1 MKWETLASTEAIEK
15 EMPFEKRLE
24 AKSIYSLLSRT
35 AMKYSGR
42 PAVSFQ
48 MDSDPKSSAET
59 LNWGQLQSKVTQA
72 ANGLKSLGASEKNKV
87 AYILPICT
95 EAIISFLAG
104 TTSGIVV
111 PISPLLEPK
120 QIAGIL
126 KLAGVKIVVSMK
138 ALPKT
143 DVAQNVAEALEI
155 CPDVSHLIEV
165 DLVKYLSFPK
175 SWIAP
180 LIRPKVKAKHSAT
193 IISFDD
199 LLASQSGS
207 SLTFKDDVKDRTAAM
222 FHTGGTTGMPKLAQ
236 HSFMG
241 MLYQGWAIPAIL
253 PEWSDK
259 DTILCPLPLFHVFAV
274 YPNLMTC
281 VSSGAHIVF
290 LTPQG
295 YRGDGVFDN
304 FWKLV
309 ERWKPAFITLV
320 PTAAAELMQRPVNA
334 DVSSLRFA
342 LCGSA
347 PMPSELFKKFESATG
362 ITIME
367 GYGMTEAHC
376 NISCN
381 PIEGER
387 KIGTVGIPV
396 PYTKVKLVKHDDNR
410 KKLVECKTG
419 ETGEICV
426 SGPGVLAGN
435 TYTDPEKNTELYF
448 EGKFLRT
455 GDLGFLDEDGYLKIT
470 GRAKDLIIRGGHN
483 IDPAI
488 AEEALASHPSVAM
501 VGVIGQ
507 PDSRVGEM
515 PCAYVELIKGSEV
528 VTEELIKHVEENIGE
543 KAAIPKHFDIVD
555 EMPKTPIGKIFKPEL
570 RKRAIKR
577 VYNEALKKSE
587 LDARVQEVIDHP
599 NKGLTAVIAK
609 NGVND
614 TKQIGK
620 VLDKFIFSW
629 E

>member
-24 AKSIYSLLSRT
+24 AKTVYSLLSRT

-48 MDSDPKSSAET
+48 LESDPKSSAET

-72 ANGLKSLGASEKNKV
+72 ANGFKSLGASEENKV

-111 PISPLLEPK
+111 PISPLLESK

-126 KLAGVKIVVSMK
+126 KLAGVKIVVSIK
-138 ALPKT
+138 SLPKT
-143 DVAQNVAEALEI
+143 DVAQKVSEALEE

-165 DLVKYLSFPK
+165 DLVRYLNFPK

-180 LIRPKVKAKHSAT
+180 LIRPKVKSKHSAT
-193 IISFDD
+193 IVSFDD
-199 LLASQSGS
+199 LLAAQSGS

-222 FHTGGTTGMPKLAQ
+222 FHTGGTTGVPKLAQ
-236 HSFMG
+236 HSFIG

-253 PEWSDK
+253 PKWNDK

-281 VSSGAHIVF
+281 VTSGAHIVF

-295 YRGDGVFDN
+295 YRGEGVFDN

-347 PMPSELFKKFESATG
+347 PMPSELFKKFENATG

-396 PYTKVKLVKHDDNR
+396 PYTKVKLVKHEGNR
-410 KKLVECKTG
+410 KNLIECDIG
-419 ETGEICV
+419 EIGEICV
-426 SGPGVLAGN
+426 SGPGVLAGR
-435 TYTDPEKNTELYF
+435 TYTDSEKNNELYF
-448 EGKFLRT
+448 EEKFLRT
-455 GDLGFLDEDGYLKIT
+455 GDLGFLDNDGYLKIT

-501 VGVIGQ
+501 VGVVGQ
-507 PDSRVGEM
+507 PDARVGEM
-515 PCAYVELIKGSEV
+515 PCAFIELTKGSKV
-528 VTEELIKHVEENIGE
+528 DIEELVEHVEKNIGE
-543 KAAIPKHFDIVD
+543 KAAAPKHFDLVE

-570 RKRAIKR
+570 RKRAITR
-577 VYNEALKKSE
+577 VYNEALEQSG
-587 LDARVQEVIDHP
+587 LSSRVQEVIDHP

-614 TKQIGK
+614 KKKIAK
-620 VLDKFIFSW
+620 ILDKFIFSW

>member
-15 EMPFEKRLE
+15 EMPFERRIE
-24 AKSIYSLLSRT
+24 VKSIYSLLSRT

-48 MDSDPKSSAET
+48 LDSDPKSSSET
-59 LNWGQLQSKVTQA
+59 LNWAQLQSKVTQA
-72 ANGLKSLGASEKNKV
+72 ANGFKSLGASTENKV

-95 EAIISFLAG
+95 EAIVSFLAG
-104 TTSGIVV
+104 TTSGVVV

-138 ALPKT
+138 SLPKT
-143 DVAQNVAEALEI
+143 DVAQKVSEALED
-155 CPDVSHLIEV
+155 CPEVSHLVEV
-165 DLVKYLSFPK
+165 DLVRYLSFPK

-180 LIRPKVKAKHSAT
+180 MIRPKVRVKHSAT

-222 FHTGGTTGMPKLAQ
+222 FHTGGTTGVPKLAQ

-259 DTILCPLPLFHVFAV
+259 DTVLCPLPLFHVFAV

-281 VSSGAHIVF
+281 VTSGAHIVF

-295 YRGDGVFDN
+295 YRGEGVFDN

-309 ERWKPAFITLV
+309 ERWKPAFITIV

-396 PYTKVKLVKHDDNR
+396 PYTKVKLVKHDGNR
-410 KKLVECKTG
+410 NKLIECNNG
-419 ETGEICV
+419 EIGEICV
-426 SGPGVLAGN
+426 SGPGVLAGK
-435 TYTDPEKNTELYF
+435 TYTDPEKNNDLYF
-448 EGKFLRT
+448 EEKFLRT
-455 GDLGFLDEDGYLKIT
+455 GDLGFLDKDGYLKIT

-488 AEEALASHPSVAM
+488 TEEALASHPSVAM

-507 PDSRVGEM
+507 PDVRVGET
-515 PCAYVELIKGSEV
+515 PCAYVELIKGSD
-528 VTEELIKHVEENIGE
+528 VTVDELIKHAENNIGE
-543 KAAIPKHFDIVD
+543 KAAVPKYLELVD

-570 RKRAIKR
+570 RKRAIAR
-577 VYNEALKKSE
+577 IYNEALEKAK
-587 LDARVQEVIDHP
+587 LAVKVKEVIDHP
-599 NKGLTAVIAK
+599 KKGLTAIISK
-609 NGVND
+609 EGIQD
-614 TKQIGK
+614 QKQIGK
-620 VLDKFIFSW
+620 VLDKFIYSW
-629 E
+629 D

>member
-1 MKWETLASTEAIEK
+1 MKWETLASTKAIEK

-24 AKSIYSLLSRT
+24 AKTIYSLLSRT
-35 AMKYSGR
+35 AMKYAGR

-48 MDSDPKSSAET
+48 LDSDPKASAET
-59 LNWGQLQSKVTQA
+59 LNWGQLQSRVTQA
-72 ANGLKSLGASEKNKV
+72 ANGFKSLGVSEDAKI

-95 EAIISFLAG
+95 EAIISFVAG
-104 TTSGIVV
+104 TTAGVVV

-126 KLAGVKIVVSMK
+126 KLSGVKIVVSMK

-143 DVAQNVAEALEI
+143 DVAQKVAEALED

-165 DLVKYLSFPK
+165 DLVRYLSFPK

-180 LIRPKVKAKHSAT
+180 LIRPKVKIKHSAA

-222 FHTGGTTGMPKLAQ
+222 VHTGGTTGVPTLAQ

-281 VSSGAHIVF
+281 VTSGAHIVF

-304 FWKLV
+304 FWSLV

-367 GYGMTEAHC
+367 GYGMTEIVIYLVILSRE
-376 NISCN
+376 N
-381 PIEGER
+381 ER
-387 KIGTVGIPV
+387 
-396 PYTKVKLVKHDDNR
+396 LVQ
-410 KKLVECKTG
+410 
-419 ETGEICV
+419 
-426 SGPGVLAGN
+426 
-435 TYTDPEKNTELYF
+435 
-448 EGKFLRT
+448 
-455 GDLGFLDEDGYLKIT
+455 LDSFPTQK
-470 GRAKDLIIRGGHN
+470 
-483 IDPAI
+483 
-488 AEEALASHPSVAM
+488 
-501 VGVIGQ
+501 
-507 PDSRVGEM
+507 
-515 PCAYVELIKGSEV
+515 
-528 VTEELIKHVEENIGE
+528 
-543 KAAIPKHFDIVD
+543 
-555 EMPKTPIGKIFKPEL
+555 
-570 RKRAIKR
+570 
-577 VYNEALKKSE
+577 
-587 LDARVQEVIDHP
+587 
-599 NKGLTAVIAK
+599 
-609 NGVND
+609 
-614 TKQIGK
+614 
-620 VLDKFIFSW
+620 
-629 E
+629 